1 MVFTRDEWKWQMRT
15 CKGPASVPTPPVL
28 AWQDMSHGCR
38 GSKCSI
44 GLGKNPLRWC
54 MLPERGG
61 GTLEGHPVPLLG
73 KSAAEMQWLNEGGG
87 GRSGLKSDPDF
98 TCAAC
103 LLPPP
108 LTSRL
113 IDLRAHGDSGDQV
126 RVVAVLSSGL
136 LDLSLTYSLS
146 HCCCLHVLWGGNSQS
161 EGVVAGPDLSSSL
174 PLACLASAA
183 SISMYGNGQ
192 GRGRPAL
199 RPSHALFC
207 VDAWQKD

>member
-1 MVFTRDEWKWQMRT
+1 MQRACICPHPSSPGLTGHEPWLPWIEMFHWAGQESTSMMHASWEGWRDL
-15 CKGPASVPTPPVL
+15 G
-28 AWQDMSHGCR
+28 
-38 GSKCSI
+38 GSPCAPSGEKCS
-44 GLGKNPLRWC
+44 WDA
-54 MLPERGG
+54 
-61 GTLEGHPVPLLG
+61 V
-73 KSAAEMQWLNEGGG
+73 AEWGGG